1 MSFFAT
7 LEAQVQNHVAVA
19 ATKTDRAE
27 AFRAHSDAVAPT
39 AGWVLP
45 VAPQGITLHSYQAA
59 AVETLIEFDGGIL
72 GFAPGMGK
80 TAVALAAAAAWAA
93 QGKRSV
99 IVVPPSLR
107 VDWERAAN
115 RFFPHLTVEVVAGQ
129 KPAALPA
136 CDLLIIGD
144 SVLAHRQNDVI
155 GWAPAA
161 LIVDEAQRHKN
172 PKAKR
177 SLAALAISQAV
188 RSANGSVTLL
198 TGTLAVNNPQEV
210 WFPTRI
216 TGVAA
221 QVSGDETLKAFL
233 KRWCATEE
241 VWTGRQIVTVCA
253 KEQDPSQMAQ
263 LHERLRHCGYIRVE
277 RDQVLDLPS
286 KVWAPRALEL
296 NGSLSTYRAMERNFL
311 SWVASFRGDAAALR
325 AARAEAIT
333 KMMALWAEAGSAK
346 IGAVVEHASSL
357 VEQDE
362 QVVIMAW
369 HSKVVTGIVEALE
382 AQGISTAK
390 VVGGMTSEAKTD
402 AQDKFRSGQVKVI
415 VCNIVAGGTGL
426 NLEASAH
433 LIFAQLPWSAGDLTQ
448 ASDRVYRLTST
459 RGVTIHVDNA
469 ADTIDER
476 MFAVL
481 AQKAIIVDQINTGS
495 VGATMDIESAENAVL
510 ASFGFV

>member
-7 LEAQVQNHVAVA
+7 LEQQVQNHVAVA

-107 VDWERAAN
+107 VDWARAAA

-144 SVLAHRQNDVI
+144 SVLAHRQNDVVE
-155 GWAPAA
+155 WAPSA
-161 LIVDEAQRHKN
+161 LIVDEAQ
-172 PKAKR
+172 R

-210 WFPTRI
+210 WFPTRL

-221 QVSGDETLKAFL
+221 QVSGDESLKAFL

-277 RDQVLDLPS
+277 RDAVLDLPS

-296 NGSLSTYRAMERNFL
+296 NGSLSTYRIMEKNFL
-311 SWVASFRGDAAALR
+311 QWVASFRGDAAALR

-346 IGAVVEHASSL
+346 IGAVVEHAASL

-369 HSKVVTGIVEALE
+369 HSKVVSGIVEALE

-390 VVGGMTSEAKTD
+390 VVGGMTSEQKTD
-402 AQDKFRSGQVKVI
+402 AQDRFRSGQVKVI

-476 MFAVL
+476 MFGVL

>member
-7 LEAQVQNHVAVA
+7 LEAQVLQHVAGA
-19 ATKTDRAE
+19 ADLTNTAE
-27 AFRAHSDAVAPT
+27 QFRAHSDAIEPS

-45 VAPQGITLHSYQAA
+45 VAPEGITLHGYQAA
-59 AVETLIEFDGGIL
+59 AVETLLRFDGGIV

-80 TAVALAAAAAWAA
+80 TAVALSAAAAWAE

-99 IVVPPSLR
+99 VVVPPSLR
-107 VDWERAAN
+107 VDWARAAA
-115 RFFPHLTVEVVAGQ
+115 RFFPGLKVEVVAGQ
-129 KPAALPA
+129 KPAALPQ

-144 SVLAHRQNDVI
+144 SVLAHRQNDI
-155 GWAPAA
+155 LAWAPSA
-161 LIVDEAQRHKN
+161 LVVDEAQRHKN
-172 PKAKR
+172 HKAKR
-177 SLAALAISQAV
+177 SLAVLAISQAV
-188 RSANGSVTLL
+188 RAVKGSVTLL

-210 WFPTRI
+210 WMPTRI

-221 QVSGDETLKAFL
+221 AVSGDETLKAFL
-233 KRWCATEE
+233 KTWCATEE
-241 VWTGRQIVTVCA
+241 VWTGRQVVTVCA
-253 KEQDPSQMAQ
+253 KEQDPSRMAQ
-263 LHERLRHCGYIRVE
+263 LHEKLRHHGYIRVE
-277 RDQVLDLPS
+277 RAAVLDMPS

-296 NGSLSTYRAMERNFL
+296 NGSLSTYRTMERNFL
-311 SWVASFRGDAAALR
+311 QWVASFRGDAAALR

-346 IGAVVEHASSL
+346 IGAVTEHAASL

-369 HSKVVTGIVEALE
+369 HSKVVSGIVEALE

-402 AQDKFRSGQVKVI
+402 AQDRFRSGQVKVI

-469 ADTIDER
+469 AGTIDER
-476 MFAVL
+476 MFGVL